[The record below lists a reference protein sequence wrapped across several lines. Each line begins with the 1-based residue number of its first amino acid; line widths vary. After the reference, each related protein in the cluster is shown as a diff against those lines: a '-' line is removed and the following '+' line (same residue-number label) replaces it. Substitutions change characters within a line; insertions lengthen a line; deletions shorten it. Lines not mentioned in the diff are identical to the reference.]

1 MSSVSSRRPSL
12 VVVLAVQAAVV
23 VAASLAWTFSSAASR
38 DGIRAQATGR
48 PVFHEISVPRTEPLR
63 ISPLYDRPDLVS
75 DEDLAAVLKQI
86 QPRFRRKEMSPN
98 FVEHALRVWGI
109 HATFQDPDVLPGTEM
124 VEFLTDNRRYTDSWG
139 GKTAPLLIDRA
150 DGLAVRWN
158 KEPGGSVH
166 HDHWLASLTEAG
178 IPLTY
183 EVFGPS
189 LRRGMTIRNVL
200 EEALRDFRLDER
212 EAEWTAMAFGL
223 WIAPETK
230 AWTGGDGRRYSFDL
244 IASRL
249 MRGEK
254 QIGVCVGTHRV
265 YSLAVLL
272 RLDDEYKIFTGD
284 TREQVLAHLAAV
296 RDAITHSQFPD
307 GHWPSNWP
315 EGEAAV
321 KTPVDEPLYK
331 QVIATGHHLE
341 WMAIAPKEL
350 HVSEEHLR
358 KAFAWVIR
366 TTKEQT
372 PKEILERYTFFSHI
386 GNAAALWRSQHPATF
401 WQAWESKHPYQAPEK
416 AETETVAAPAPT
428 AEPMASEVKP
438 FAPLE

>member
-1 MSSVSSRRPSL
+1 MSAASSRRPTLL
-12 VVVLAVQAAVV
+12 VLLAVQAVV
-23 VAASLAWTFSSAASR
+23 AVAASLAWTFSSAASR

-48 PVFHEISVPRTEPLR
+48 PVFHEIDVPRTEPLR
-63 ISPLYDRPDLVS
+63 INPLYDRPDLVS
-75 DEDLAAVLKQI
+75 DEDLAAVLRQV

-109 HATFQDPDVLPGTEM
+109 KATFQDPEAISGAEM
-124 VEFLTDNRRYTDSWG
+124 AEFLTDNRRFVESWG
-139 GKTAPLLIDRA
+139 ADASPLLIDRP

-189 LRRGMTIRNVL
+189 LRRGLTIRNVL
-200 EEALRDFRLDER
+200 EESLRDFRLDER

-230 AWTGGDGRRYSFDL
+230 SWTGGDGRHYSFDL

-254 QIGVCVGTHRV
+254 QLGVCVGTHRV

-272 RLDDEYKIFTGD
+272 RLDDEYMILSEE
-284 TREQVLAHLAAV
+284 TRKQVVAHLGAV
-296 RDAITHSQFPD
+296 RDAITLSQLPD

-315 EGEAAV
+315 DGEEAAR
-321 KTPVDEPLYK
+321 KPIDEPLYK

-366 TTKEQT
+366 TTKDQT
-372 PKEILERYTFFSHI
+372 PKEILERYTFFSHV

-401 WQAWESKHPYQAPEK
+401 WQAWEAQHPYIAPEK
-416 AETETVAAPAPT
+416 SDATGAPMAPAAT
-428 AEPMASEVKP
+428 KAEA
-438 FAPLE
+438 FTPLE